1 MCFKQYNVIGCNIYK
16 LYQNLVTILLF
27 FVFSYL
33 IFFYHVKKHLCM
45 IMMVFKILI
54 V

>member
-1 MCFKQYNVIGCNIYK
+1 MCFKQYNVIGCKIYK

-33 IFFYHVKKHLCM
+33 LFLSCKNTLMYDYDGI
-45 IMMVFKILI
+45 
-54 V
+54 